1 MITIRSI
8 ETRRTRV
15 KIPLPPAP
23 QRHPVREWAKPY
35 SFIILKI
42 VYRGFPFASVSNHML
57 PIIHVMSAV
66 TSYQPVMTTV
76 SEVMSRQQTTQS
88 QTGSRSGTD
97 IISTYWAQHG
107 RYHAFTRWNP
117 DQLPIRYD
125 FELRTRQGKSPAFVS
140 LLLLN
145 IQEVPS

>member
-1 MITIRSI
+1 MLR
-8 ETRRTRV
+8 
-15 KIPLPPAP
+15 PPP
-23 QRHPVREWAKPY
+23 PKRHPVHEWAKPY
-35 SFIILKI
+35 SFITLN
-42 VYRGFPFASVSNHML
+42 VAYRRFPFSGFSNHML
-57 PIIHVMSAV
+57 PICHDMLAV
-66 TSYQPVMTTV
+66 TSYQHVMTTV
-76 SEVMSRQQTTQS
+76 SEVVSRQQTTQS

-125 FELRTRQGKSPAFVS
+125 FELKTRRGKSPAFVS

-145 IQEVPS
+145 IREVPG